1 SLPSV
6 HGQRPHLMLTA
17 SVDALAGSPQAMPA
31 ELALAG
37 PVHAETARRIAC
49 DASVSALTVAG
60 SEPLSVGREKRSI
73 PAALRRA
80 LAHRDR
86 GCRFPGCDR
95 PPEWTDGHHVTHW
108 AHGGETSVANL
119 VLLCRVHH
127 RRVHDEGWSLRLVP
141 SGEVLVEPP

>member
-1 SLPSV
+1 
-6 HGQRPHLMLTA
+6 
-17 SVDALAGSPQAMPA
+17 MPA

-49 DASVSALTVAG
+49 DASVSAVTVAG

-73 PAALRRA
+73 PAPLRRA
-80 LAHRDR
+80 LALRDR

-95 PPEWTDGHHVTHW
+95 PPEWTDGHHVIHR
-108 AHGGETSVANL
+108 AHGGKTSVANL

-127 RRVHDEGWSLRLVP
+127 RRVHEEGWSLRLTP
-141 SGEVLVEPP
+141 SGEVLTEPP